1 MARRKRQTD
10 GGKGQAG
17 AAVQEGLYR
26 VCRYHR
32 QVCKSV
38 NSCPLDPMPQD
49 WGDWKRYNVKAQLC
63 DRQGLNI
70 PYRQFFKDSAGNR
83 SVEVDAYGYVEELN
97 KRAQK
102 GSGEAGG
109 LEGAGGG
116 E

>member
-10 GGKGQAG
+10 GGKREPA
-17 AAVQEGLYR
+17 AAVQAELYR

-38 NSCPLDPMPQD
+38 DSCPLGEMP
-49 WGDWKRYNVKAQLC
+49 GDWQGWKDNNEKAQAC
-63 DRQGLNI
+63 AERGLNI

-97 KRAQK
+97 KRAQAK
-102 GSGEAGG
+102 LGEAGG